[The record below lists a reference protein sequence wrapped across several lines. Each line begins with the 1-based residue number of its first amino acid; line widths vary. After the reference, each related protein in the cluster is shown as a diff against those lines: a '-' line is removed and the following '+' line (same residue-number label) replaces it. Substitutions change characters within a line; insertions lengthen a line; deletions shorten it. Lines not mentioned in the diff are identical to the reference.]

1 MPNLDVFLTE
11 TAKTRQEEIIEVC
24 KNIAIYNKATLD
36 TLKESTRNSFNNVWR
51 NPEATPQEIFASFGT
66 NAVKLFVV
74 AGATIQFIKAL
85 DPEWEEPVPPY
96 QYSINPDGTVTVGNI
111 IE

>member
-1 MPNLDVFLTE
+1 MTNLDVFLTE

-36 TLKESTRNSFNNVWR
+36 TLKESTINSFNNVWR
-51 NPEATPQEIFASFGT
+51 NPSATPQEIFASFGT

-85 DPEWEEPVPPY
+85 DPEWQEPVPPY
-96 QYSINPDGTVTVGNI
+96 HYTIKQNGTVEVGDL